1 MITGEWSDFSF
12 STSLRIVFTSS
23 ILGHLKYKNSCV
35 RLKSFLVSIYFHLN
49 RKGKL
54 LLPTVGEAIALLE
67 SAGTSFVLPSLE
79 RCLCYFLF
87 PFPIA
92 YWKACQ
98 SHNLKKWKSVS
109 GGNVWCHCD
118 VSFNIGCFMG
128 LRFCA
133 AKLSVFYWRSNC
145 WIPLHYCLN
154 VAAFFEER
162 VKIQ

>member
-1 MITGEWSDFSF
+1 M
-12 STSLRIVFTSS
+12 FTSS

-67 SAGTSFVLPSLE
+67 SAGTSFVLPSPGTMSV
-79 RCLCYFLF
+79 LF
-87 PFPIA
+87 SIPI
-92 YWKACQ
+92 
-98 SHNLKKWKSVS
+98 SDSPVS

-133 AKLSVFYWRSNC
+133 AKLSVFY
-145 WIPLHYCLN
+145 
-154 VAAFFEER
+154 
-162 VKIQ
+162 